1 MLDNR
6 PEQILG
12 GFRIQSN
19 DDNSYKPTPASTT
32 SSSSLPTKTSAAIS
46 ASTTTTTTTTPAN
59 SHIHNKPPPAD
70 FLASSKPTL
79 RICSAFLKNSCKYG
93 SSCKF
98 LHDSVSIKPS
108 ASSFSIGSDAPTAVS
123 YVSNN
128 KKVESS
134 SSSSVSTNAAASFA
148 SVQNSEKNLRELLLK
163 KKLQKEMG
171 KIEFISVIYD
181 SHFI

>member
-1 MLDNR
+1 
-6 PEQILG
+6 
-12 GFRIQSN
+12 
-19 DDNSYKPTPASTT
+19 
-32 SSSSLPTKTSAAIS
+32 
-46 ASTTTTTTTTPAN
+46 
-59 SHIHNKPPPAD
+59 
-70 FLASSKPTL
+70 
-79 RICSAFLKNSCKYG
+79 
-93 SSCKF
+93 
-98 LHDSVSIKPS
+98 
-108 ASSFSIGSDAPTAVS
+108 VS